1 MSKSSQQGNKNS
13 LLKRFPHLANE
24 RTYSIVNPLIK
35 KDYLGPRN
43 NKNQPVIKVSLQNSS
58 SANKDLMNI
67 EPSQGI
73 GEGIG
78 EGSALIHQ
86 GLSDNFKNMSI
97 QEKMP
102 SAQSHSAPQTAL
114 SPSSF
119 DLTKTNDP
127 NKTIGS

>member
-43 NKNQPVIKVSLQNSS
+43 NKNQSVTKVSLQNSS

-73 GEGIG
+73 GEG
-78 EGSALIHQ
+78 SALIHQ
-86 GLSDNFKNMSI
+86 ELSDNFKNMSI

>member
-1 MSKSSQQGNKNS
+1 MSKPTESNSGKSS
-13 LLKRFPHLANE
+13 LLRRFPHLYENQ
-24 RTYSIVNPLIK
+24 RTYSIANPKITK
-35 KDYLGPRN
+35 KDYPESKK
-43 NKNQPVIKVSLQNSS
+43 NKNQSVTKVSLQNSS
-58 SANKDLMNI
+58 SANNDLMNI
-67 EPSQGI
+67 EPSQ
-73 GEGIG
+73 GIG

>member
-43 NKNQPVIKVSLQNSS
+43 NKNQSVTKVSLQNSS

-67 EPSQGI
+67 EPSQ
-73 GEGIG
+73 GIG